1 MTHACVGAKE
11 RASVGNR
18 VQVYCEAGTIG
29 AVSNSFLSEG
39 RRLVL
44 RGLHLLGSRA
54 VIALGML
61 LAIATGAG
69 AARHLWFSFSGATA
83 EGTVVR
89 QIEEL
94 SADWRARAPGVGGP
108 ARPGVQTAPA
118 TRVYRAVV
126 DFTAGG
132 RSFEVVA
139 NASAVVHLYP
149 LGSKVDVVFPPGR
162 PDRARLRPELPDAWA
177 QAGIL
182 FAATLVGAG
191 SGYTWWKLLVRRR
204 ARRRVVNSD
213 A

>member
-1 MTHACVGAKE
+1 MTHACVGAKK
-11 RASVGNR
+11 RTSVGSR
-18 VQVYCEAGTIG
+18 VQVYCEAGTIES
-29 AVSNSFLSEG
+29 VSNPFLREG
-39 RRLVL
+39 RRQVL

-54 VIALGML
+54 VVVLGLL

-69 AARHLWFSFSGATA
+69 AAGNLWFAFSGSTA

-94 SADWRARAPGVGGP
+94 SADWRARAPGQAGSGQ
-108 ARPGVQTAPA
+108 PGVLTAPA

-139 NASAVVHLYP
+139 NASAAVHLYP

-191 SGYTWWKLLVRRR
+191 SGYTWWTLIRRR
-204 ARRRVVNSD
+204 ARRRAVVN
-213 A
+213 AGR